1 MRFEISDAELVKIAT
16 DELRHFSE
24 TRFLNFPRKIV
35 LNFFEN
41 DQPIGFVS
49 FDVRWINRN
58 AYITYYLIPEK
69 RGKGLGKAMVL
80 EAIKFAFD
88 TLNMNRITAEVYEYN
103 DASIALLR
111 SVGFELEGVMKKAKY
126 HAGRYH
132 DIHIYGLLRENFGR
146 E

>member
-1 MRFEISDAELVKIAT
+1 MRFEVSDTELVKITT
-16 DELRHFSE
+16 DELKHFSE
-24 TRFLNFPRKIV
+24 TRFLNLLRKIV

-41 DQPIGFVS
+41 DQPVGFVS

-58 AYITYYLIPEK
+58 AYITYYLVPEK

-80 EAIKFAFD
+80 EAVRFAFD
-88 TLNMNRITAEVYEYN
+88 TLNMNRITAEVYDYN

-111 SVGFELEGVMKKAKY
+111 SIGFELEGVMRKAKY
-126 HAGRYH
+126 HTGRYH